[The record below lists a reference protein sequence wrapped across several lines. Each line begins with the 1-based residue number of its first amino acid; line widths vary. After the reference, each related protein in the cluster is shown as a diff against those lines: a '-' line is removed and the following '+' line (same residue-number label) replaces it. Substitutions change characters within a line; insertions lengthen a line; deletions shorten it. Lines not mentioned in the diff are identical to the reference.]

1 MREPPSTP
9 KSGYLRVQALAMGG
23 MAQVDVVVKREL
35 GFERVYAMKRLLPHS
50 RGDETFTQMF
60 LDEARIAGRLRHAN
74 VVSVLDVGQDAD
86 GPFLVMDYVEGVPLQ
101 KLVQHHRDRGEL
113 LPLQL
118 VLRIGIQIAEGLHA
132 AHELVDRDGRPM
144 GLVHRDVSPS
154 NVLVGYDG
162 IVRVTDFGIAKAI
175 GQTTKTS
182 TGIIKGKPGYLSP
195 EQLRFETPDRRS
207 DLFSLGVVLYEL
219 LALERLYAAGDEL
232 SGLRRILK
240 EPPPDLGEVRDD
252 VPPELVELG
261 FELLAKNPEDR
272 PATAREVAER
282 LEAMLADR
290 VAEEGL
296 LDLAEHMDDA
306 LGERRR
312 AEREKL
318 DAKLRAVEDTP
329 VDEEMAPPVAAV
341 TPPTRHQGA
350 IFAVAA
356 LLFGVGV
363 GAFVLLRAPESA
375 SLEPVVSPTP
385 PATVQLT
392 IDSDPSGARVTVD
405 GEVVGTTPA
414 RTTLARGERDIRLA
428 IEKEGYEAVERRLVP
443 QADQLVHVALSRVE
457 PPSSEAKPS
466 PASPPPL
473 VQPRPTK
480 AAPAPSGGLFRRF
493 D

>member
-207 DLFSLGVVLYEL
+207 DLFSLGVVL
-219 LALERLYAAGDEL
+219 
-232 SGLRRILK
+232 
-240 EPPPDLGEVRDD
+240 
-252 VPPELVELG
+252 
-261 FELLAKNPEDR
+261 
-272 PATAREVAER
+272 
-282 LEAMLADR
+282 
-290 VAEEGL
+290 
-296 LDLAEHMDDA
+296 
-306 LGERRR
+306 
-312 AEREKL
+312 
-318 DAKLRAVEDTP
+318 
-329 VDEEMAPPVAAV
+329 
-341 TPPTRHQGA
+341 
-350 IFAVAA
+350 
-356 LLFGVGV
+356 
-363 GAFVLLRAPESA
+363 
-375 SLEPVVSPTP
+375 
-385 PATVQLT
+385 
-392 IDSDPSGARVTVD
+392 
-405 GEVVGTTPA
+405 
-414 RTTLARGERDIRLA
+414 
-428 IEKEGYEAVERRLVP
+428 
-443 QADQLVHVALSRVE
+443 
-457 PPSSEAKPS
+457 
-466 PASPPPL
+466 
-473 VQPRPTK
+473 
-480 AAPAPSGGLFRRF
+480 
-493 D
+493 